1 MGGERLKIILS
12 LTPPLLII
20 FTLFF
25 GGIFYGFLQSL
36 GYQPA
41 IGKYELNFS
50 AYYNDFEKGLSKK
63 ASRQVNFSSKFKKN
77 ANRRQSVQLRRKRR
91 KRMF

>member
-1 MGGERLKIILS
+1 MED
-12 LTPPLLII
+12 
-20 FTLFF
+20 
-25 GGIFYGFLQSL
+25 
-36 GYQPA
+36 
-41 IGKYELNFS
+41 FS

-63 ASRQVNFSSKFKKN
+63 ATRQMNFSSQFKKN

>member
-12 LTPPLLII
+12 LTSPLLII

-41 IGKYELNFS
+41 TGKYEIK
-50 AYYNDFEKGLSKK
+50 Y
-63 ASRQVNFSSKFKKN
+63 
-77 ANRRQSVQLRRKRR
+77 
-91 KRMF
+91 